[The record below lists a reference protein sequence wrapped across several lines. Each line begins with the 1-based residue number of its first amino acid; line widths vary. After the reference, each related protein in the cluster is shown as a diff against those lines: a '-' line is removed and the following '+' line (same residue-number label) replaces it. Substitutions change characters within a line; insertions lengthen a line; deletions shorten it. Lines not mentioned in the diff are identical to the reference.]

1 MAMPPESSKA
11 EDILVPRQIE
21 EIWDH
26 ERGLIIKETQDV
38 ENLLDE
44 NHADRTSGNNGYSKS
59 RVWRRIGSIPLIFI
73 EQVMRERGI
82 NLLDGSPDAQKELRR
97 LLHEHPRFK
106 TVDRI

>member
-1 MAMPPESSKA
+1 MPPESSKA

-44 NHADRTSGNNGYSKS
+44 NHADRTSGNNG
-59 RVWRRIGSIPLIFI
+59 
-73 EQVMRERGI
+73 
-82 NLLDGSPDAQKELRR
+82 
-97 LLHEHPRFK
+97 
-106 TVDRI
+106 